1 MNFDRAANV
10 LLAPHV
16 TEKATLVGD
25 ASNQFVF
32 KVATDANKGEIKHAV
47 EAMFNVEVDS
57 VKTLNINGKVKRQG
71 YRTGRRKNWKKAYV
85 RLKPGHDID
94 FIGGE

>member
-32 KVATDANKGEIKHAV
+32 KVATDANKMEIKHAV
-47 EAMFNVEVDS
+47 EAMFNVEVAS
-57 VKTLNINGKVKRQG
+57 VSTLNVKGKVKRFG
-71 YRTGRRKNWKKAYV
+71 WRMGKRKNWKKAYV
-85 RLKPGHDID
+85 RLKPGQDID
-94 FIGGE
+94 LGTE